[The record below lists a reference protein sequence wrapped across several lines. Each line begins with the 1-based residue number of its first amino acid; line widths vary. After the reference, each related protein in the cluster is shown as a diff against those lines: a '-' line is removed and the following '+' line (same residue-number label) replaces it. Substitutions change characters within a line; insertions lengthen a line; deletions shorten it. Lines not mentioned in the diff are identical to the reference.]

1 MDMAG
6 SPAPPLAPGTIRHPT
21 HGAFK
26 GHLLPGCFFLIWGT
40 YWLLSVFRL
49 HFKSSEK
56 KPFKSR
62 AWYPFLWPKSVP
74 LEPLLKVVFPFI
86 GINGELWAGHD
97 HYRYA
102 LPYQCTVPTCIR
114 QSKAMMTMRVC
125 IGICMSQ
132 MAISPNIT
140 YKTGSTLPCTWPS
153 CWQEL

>member
-1 MDMAG
+1 MDMG
-6 SPAPPLAPGTIRHPT
+6 TSPAPPLAPGTIRHPT

-97 HYRYA
+97 HYRYTA
-102 LPYQCTVPTCIR
+102 LLMHSATTYLI
-114 QSKAMMTMRVC
+114 AMVELQVC
-125 IGICMSQ
+125 LQ
-132 MAISPNIT
+132 AP
-140 YKTGSTLPCTWPS
+140 L
-153 CWQEL
+153 